1 MKTIAIALYAVL
13 LGASAPAQASTP
25 SSALAN
31 VGHII
36 TMCDDG
42 SSSAQGC
49 GDRRCLYVEP
59 WVGARTAGPTF
70 PTACRP
76 VASLLRNPVA

>member
-13 LGASAPAQASTP
+13 LGASAQASTP

-36 TMCDDG
+36 AVCDDG

-49 GDRRCLYVEP
+49 SDRRCLYVEP